1 MHNPNFIEKSL
12 MHQRKRV
19 FFLYSIIICL
29 LSCSSSRTDMKK
41 IDYLW
46 NKITTATNSDD
57 ELIEVEELF
66 DMLTHKHISFEISGT
81 DSSGR
86 VIDLQAAEYNKIDTS
101 KSVTMKFYITEDSVV
116 VKNNW
121 IPKRWNNVYHFY
133 NE

>member
-1 MHNPNFIEKSL
+1 MHNLTFIEKSL

-19 FFLYSIIICL
+19 FILYSIITCL
-29 LSCSSSRTDMKK
+29 LSCSSSGTDMKK

-57 ELIEVEELF
+57 ELIEVEKLF

-81 DSSGR
+81 DSLGR
-86 VIDLQAAEYNKIDTS
+86 VIDLQATEYNKIDTS
-101 KSVTMKFYITEDSVV
+101 RSVTMKFYITEYSVV

-121 IPKRWNNVYHFY
+121 IPKRWNNVYYFY